1 MTGAISQDRESC
13 QFLFCLTK
21 IPPLYRSARPE
32 SGWEGRERL
41 FMELLA
47 RTQSEQLR
55 RLALAG
61 WFSGLVFG
69 SQVVWNRSNRCAG
82 ARGGARVGRPRW
94 VRILTITGGSSIA
107 AMIQGAAIRAV
118 LHVDVEDPFEQPGQ
132 LMRAGA

>member
-61 WFSGLVFG
+61 WFSAVGLSGIDRLDAPG
-69 SQVVWNRSNRCAG
+69 SAATREEGW
-82 ARGGARVGRPRW
+82 VGPQQDADSAIKIAKSLLFLSLRHAF
-94 VRILTITGGSSIA
+94 LTVKTS
-107 AMIQGAAIRAV
+107 
-118 LHVDVEDPFEQPGQ
+118 L
-132 LMRAGA
+132 